1 MIKSLIAVCFAAN
14 MTGLPV
20 NKCFIEEGEVFDNFS
35 LCEAWAYSYEEDL
48 IYKLQSKTTDA
59 VVANIKCMKEKIKT

>member
-1 MIKSLIAVCFAAN
+1 
-14 MTGLPV
+14 LPV

-48 IYKLQSKTTDA
+48 IYQLQSKTTDA
-59 VVANIKCMKEKIKT
+59 VVANIKCMKEKIGT

>member
-20 NKCFIEEGEVFDNFS
+20 NKCFIKEGEVFDNFS

-48 IYKLQSKTTDA
+48 IYQLQGKTTEA
-59 VVANIKCMKEKIKT
+59 VVANIKCMKERIKT